1 MKNQDRVKNLYVQA
15 TVRKFGL
22 LTIATI
28 VALAILTIL
37 VTFMEIFSAW
47 QITCVIV
54 AVSVGYFVFAVFLLI
69 NDTYYDIIES
79 LGNRAESSEN
89 ADSEQ

>member
-22 LTIATI
+22 LLLATV
-28 VALAILTIL
+28 VALALLTLL
-37 VTFMEIFSAW
+37 VTFLEIFSAW
-47 QITCVIV
+47 QITCIIV

-69 NDTYYDIIES
+69 NDTYYDIAES
-79 LGNRAESSEN
+79 LGIRTGSSEN
-89 ADSEQ
+89 VDSE